1 MSHFI
6 SQLRRNRMSI
16 ESANRQYISRLQRS
30 RTLRR
35 LNRKLV
41 ADQCEKPMS
50 HFISRLRRSSM
61 SIESANRQYISRLRR
76 SRILRR
82 LNRNELQTGAK
93 NRCYIL
99 SASSG
104 GITCLWKTRL
114 ISGSA
119 DSGGITCL
127 WNMRPISGST
137 DSGGVAYYRD

>member
-1 MSHFI
+1 MLHFI
-6 SQLRRNRMSI
+6 SQLRRSRMSI

-41 ADQCEKPMS
+41 ADRCEKPMS
-50 HFISRLRRSSM
+50 HFISQLRRNHMFMEYAAHLRISRLRRSRM
-61 SIESANRQYISRLRR
+61 SIESTNHQYISRLRR

-93 NRCYIL
+93 NRCRIL
-99 SASSG
+99 SADSG

-119 DSGGITCL
+119 DSGGVACL
-127 WNMRPISGST
+127 
-137 DSGGVAYYRD
+137 